1 VRLALRRRSVAVA
14 PSVAVRC
21 KLLALPCGMSTEEH
35 ASSTAA
41 VSPRPSTRRAARSSS
56 RTRCCGGVQIVRS
69 TRRRTPVA
77 CRRRARVRVSVSVH
91 TNAAALLV
99 PPNYSIER
107 TATSALRALAAA
119 AHVERSAPSGGG
131 A

>member
-1 VRLALRRRSVAVA
+1 VRLALRRRLATAA

-21 KLLALPCGMSTEEH
+21 KPLALPCRTSTEEH

-41 VSPRPSTRRAARSSS
+41 VSPRPSTSRAARSSS
-56 RTRCCGGVQIVRS
+56 RSRCRGGVQSVRS

-77 CRRRARVRVSVSVH
+77 FRVRARPRVSVSLH

-107 TATSALRALAAA
+107 TVSSSLRSLETA
-119 AHVERSAPSGGG
+119 AHVER
-131 A
+131 